1 MNSADLKKQIR
12 KMKKL
17 TRSPEVLVLNPIRER
32 RDPYVC
38 SGMKVLNGLKYNK
51 QQLADYIISR
61 ILTP

>member
-1 MNSADLKKQIR
+1 
-12 KMKKL
+12 MKKL